1 MWAKRC
7 KAASL
12 APSLSIPITVI
23 GQCTGQVLLRPRTT
37 LEAGPGGRPDRR
49 AAALA
54 IAPLHWSENFV
65 CHQLTQLYK
74 YYDTIS

>member
-37 LEAGPGGRPDRR
+37 LEAGLGGRPDRR
-49 AAALA
+49 GSRGAGG
-54 IAPLHWSENFV
+54 IGQRTSFV
-65 CHQLTQLYK
+65 
-74 YYDTIS
+74 IS